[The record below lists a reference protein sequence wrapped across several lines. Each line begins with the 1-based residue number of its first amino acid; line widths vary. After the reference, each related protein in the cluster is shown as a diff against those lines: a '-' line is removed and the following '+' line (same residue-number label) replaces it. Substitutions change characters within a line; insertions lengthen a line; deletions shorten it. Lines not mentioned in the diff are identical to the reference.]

1 MAEREPAEKLPQEK
15 GRRKVMKR
23 TVLLVLVLCMMLFTG
38 VCAFCEAATVS
49 EATVMEATASEAT
62 ASEAAAQLD
71 PAWKTFLLIGSD
83 SRMDSLDGRADALI
97 VCAVHE
103 DTGAIRLISLTR
115 DMYIK
120 LPDSEAHNRINTA
133 FRFGGP
139 ERMMD
144 AVNETLGLQIEQYA
158 AVNFR
163 GFCDVIDVLD
173 GITVTLAPGE
183 AAVINKTADGNNYN
197 RTEIVPIPYKAETAT
212 LCGAQALAFARIRKI
227 DSDFARNGRQRD
239 VVVAV
244 LEKVKTLSF
253 TQQLAFVKECLSC
266 VETNMGLG
274 DIVSLGT
281 LVLGHGFDDIMQLSL
296 PSQGNYRYAS
306 IEGMSVVVFDEE
318 ATRREALEFIYGGI
332 E

>member
-1 MAEREPAEKLPQEK
+1 
-15 GRRKVMKR
+15 MKR
-23 TVLLVLVLCMMLFTG
+23 FLLLLIVLCMTLGACTG
-38 VCAFCEAATVS
+38 SLCEAATASEATVS
-49 EATVMEATASEAT
+49 EATVSEAT
-62 ASEAAAQLD
+62 AAEAAAQLD

-120 LPDSEAHNRINTA
+120 LPGSDAHNRINTA

-144 AVNETLGLQIEQYA
+144 AVNETLGLAIEQYA

-163 GFCDVIDVLD
+163 GFCDVIDALG

-197 RTEIVPIPYKAETAT
+197 HTAITPILHKAETAT

-253 TQQLAFVKECLSC
+253 TQQLSFMKKCLAC

-281 LVLGHGFDDIMQLSL
+281 LVLRHGLDDITQLSL

-318 ATRREALEFIYGGI
+318 VTRREALAFIYGV
-332 E
+332 EN